1 MNTASN
7 DLNNS
12 RFLRLNARRQKTKMM
27 QLQHDAGYP
36 RRLKL
41 LAMEVV
47 VVLKAFVVTILPIV
61 LPRTHMPAS
70 LLGNKSPGASQQQD
84 NLISRSTS
92 LSRNLFPGASQQ
104 QDHLIS
110 RNPSLSRGSSGSI
123 STSSGKHVVSVNKSS
138 VSNCLKS
145 IARLLAALPAF
156 LVKSMMT
163 CVQVLQDQRKTALR

>member
-1 MNTASN
+1 M
-7 DLNNS
+7 
-12 RFLRLNARRQKTKMM
+12 KMM
-27 QLQHDAGYP
+27 QLQRDAGYP
-36 RRLKL
+36 GRLKL
-41 LAMEVV
+41 LAMAVV

-70 LLGNKSPGASQQQD
+70 LLGNKSPGASK
-84 NLISRSTS
+84 
-92 LSRNLFPGASQQ
+92 Q